1 LGFVLRDSRI
11 YAWGVKHETALTLQ
25 NNACE
30 HNKKRNAA
38 NHATDQKHS
47 DEFLKVH
54 CFRSQHS
61 SGALL
66 DDVICS
72 KMARIVLR

>member
-1 LGFVLRDSRI
+1 M
-11 YAWGVKHETALTLQ
+11 ALALK

-47 DEFLKVH
+47 DEFLEVH
-54 CFRSQHS
+54 CLPFP
-61 SGALL
+61 ALFKVRFWMTL
-66 DDVICS
+66 FAP
-72 KMARIVLR
+72 K